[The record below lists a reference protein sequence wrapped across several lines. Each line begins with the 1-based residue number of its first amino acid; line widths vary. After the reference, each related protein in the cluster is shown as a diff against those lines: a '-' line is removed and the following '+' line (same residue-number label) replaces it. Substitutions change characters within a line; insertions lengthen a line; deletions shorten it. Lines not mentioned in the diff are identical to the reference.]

1 MVLVAIKATFSFS
14 HADFSKSNLV
24 YIKNVAFNYL
34 LFSGPMQFLRSL
46 QQISYRNYFKMS
58 VAILVQQDM
67 LHLFTLLQPG
77 SLVQDLKQTQHSFL
91 EKAPAHY
98 ALTQIK
104 IPAHMPSSDT
114 SVKYLQSKCVLWRF
128 PSPLHPPLLLMFLC
142 KAHRIR
148 CSSPTHTLT
157 CHGSQWINYALHFFR
172 NFQSLHPMLSAT
184 LIPQNPNTFSSELN
198 LLMVWPAAKR
208 HV

>member
-1 MVLVAIKATFSFS
+1 
-14 HADFSKSNLV
+14 
-24 YIKNVAFNYL
+24 
-34 LFSGPMQFLRSL
+34 
-46 QQISYRNYFKMS
+46 
-58 VAILVQQDM
+58 M

-91 EKAPAHY
+91 EKAPAHH

-104 IPAHMPSSDT
+104 IPAHMPIFWHERKIFT
-114 SVKYLQSKCVLWRF
+114 IQMRTVAF
-128 PSPLHPPLLLMFLC
+128 PLSPPPPLLLMFLC

-172 NFQSLHPMLSAT
+172 NSQSLHPMLSAT

-198 LLMVWPAAKR
+198 LLMVWPTAKR
-208 HV
+208 HVWETMHFPFYSPEADFRKTFQYRLAVSVTNISLLWFIL